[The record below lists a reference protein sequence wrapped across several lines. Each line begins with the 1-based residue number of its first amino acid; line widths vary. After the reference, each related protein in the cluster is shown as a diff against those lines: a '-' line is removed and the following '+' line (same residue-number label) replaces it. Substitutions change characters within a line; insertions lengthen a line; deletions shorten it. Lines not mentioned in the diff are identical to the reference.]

1 MYKHILVPV
10 DLDAADVSDKA
21 ITEARAL
28 ARQHDARVTVLS
40 VIPAWP
46 NDLAHGPSEYQ
57 PRLDA
62 YVREQAH
69 GVEMTGEVKIGGA
82 VSARIIEAAVDED
95 VDLVVM
101 VSHDPRMSDYL
112 IGSNAAHVTLHVP
125 CSVMIIR

>member
-10 DLDAADVSDKA
+10 DLDAADVSEEA
-21 ITEARAL
+21 IAEARNF
-28 ARQHDARVTVLS
+28 ARQHHARVTVLS

-46 NDLAHGPSEYQ
+46 HDLEHGAKEYQ
-57 PRLDA
+57 ERLED
-62 YVREQAH
+62 YVRAH
-69 GVEMTGEVKIGGA
+69 AADVEMEGEIKIGGA
-82 VSARIIEAAVDED
+82 VSARIIEAATDED

-101 VSHDPRMSDYL
+101 ASHDPRMSDYL